1 MLNMVKL
8 FFKLFFYEIYTAIN
22 KTLFRVRKVL
32 TVINH
37 YKNYYIFELVNYF
50 IKQACFTR

>member
-1 MLNMVKL
+1 MVKL